1 VVKKEGMRTTAYR
14 RTLLPWSLDG
24 SLEMSLDRS
33 LGKASFFRKA
43 KKVRTPGSLAKAR
56 FE

>member
-14 RTLLPWSLDG
+14 RTLLPWSLDR
-24 SLEMSLDRS
+24 SLERS

-43 KKVRTPGSLAKAR
+43 KKVRTPGSLEKAR

>member
-14 RTLLPWSLDG
+14 RTLLPWSLD
-24 SLEMSLDRS
+24 RS
-33 LGKASFFRKA
+33 LGKALFFRKA
-43 KKVRTPGSLAKAR
+43 KKVQTPGSLEKAR